1 MIKAIIF
8 DRHGV
13 FDRVTGTS
21 LRKKIASHTQY
32 ETVETIKEKLNEP
45 RTQYDLGILTPGD
58 FRAIIQ
64 DTIHLTEEQ
73 TKDCRNHLLTI
84 QPMEE
89 LRNVIPSLE
98 KLYTLGILSDCP
110 KDKKETI
117 LKQHNNMSQFAYQF
131 RSCDY
136 TKTKAQWLDFFEI
149 MYMYLKENNVID
161 KPEEILFVDDTLSNI
176 QKAQSLEMT
185 ACHFHTIEDLKKFI
199 HR

>member
-13 FDRVTGTS
+13 FDKVTGES
-21 LRKKIASHTQY
+21 LREKIASHAAY
-32 ETVETIKEKLNEP
+32 ETAETIEEKLHES
-45 RTQYDLGILTPGD
+45 RIQYDLWILDPGD
-58 FRAIIQ
+58 FWAIVQ
-64 DTIHLTEEQ
+64 NTIHCTEEQ
-73 TKDCRNHLLTI
+73 TQDCKNYLNTI
-84 QPMEE
+84 QPIQE
-89 LRNVIPSLE
+89 LRDIIPSLQ
-98 KLYTLGILSDCP
+98 KSYTLGILSDCP
-110 KDKKETI
+110 KDKKQI
-117 LKQHNNMSQFAYQF
+117 IFDQYSNIQQFTYQF

-136 TKTKAQWLDFFEI
+136 TKIKAQWLDFFEI